1 MNAHETTPLEAG
13 ETAGSLAS
21 SRFPVARMGDTADA
35 VWWLLRNSDFD
46 AVDFVTVTDDD
57 GRYEGVAPLAKVL
70 RAADRTAISALVD
83 RDWPCIGPG
92 IDQEHA
98 VEAAQAARVPA
109 IPVVGDDRRPIGVI
123 PAARLLAA
131 LAHEHR
137 EDVHR
142 LVGIMS
148 ERAAGARHALED
160 PPLRRVARRLPW
172 LLVGLAMSTGATAVM
187 VNFERALQAN
197 IMLAF
202 FIPALVYLTDA
213 IGTQT
218 EAIAVRGLSLRERP
232 LAQILV
238 GEIAT
243 GGIIGL
249 ALGSIAFLGV
259 WLAFSDM
266 VVAFGIGLS
275 LLAAGTLASTIGLLL
290 PWVLSRLDV
299 DPAFGSGPV
308 GTIVQ
313 DVLTILVYFAIMTQM
328 LAAA

>member
-1 MNAHETTPLEAG
+1 MNAHKTAQLEAG

-21 SRFPVARMGDTADA
+21 SRFPVARRGDTADA

-70 RAADRTAISALVD
+70 RAADSTAISALVD
-83 RDWPCIGPG
+83 RNWPCIGPG

-98 VEAAQAARVPA
+98 VEAAQAAKVSA
-109 IPVVGDDRRPIGVI
+109 IPVVGDDLRPIGVI
-123 PAARLLAA
+123 PAARLLAV

-148 ERAAGARHALED
+148 ERAGARHALED

-172 LLVGLAMSTGATAVM
+172 LLVGLAMSTGAIGLMAS
-187 VNFERALQAN
+187 FERALQAN
-197 IMLAF
+197 VMIAF

-232 LAQILV
+232 LIQILV

-243 GGIIGL
+243 GGMIGL
-249 ALGSIAFLGV
+249 ALGLIAFLGV
-259 WLAFSDM
+259 WLVFSEIAIALG
-266 VVAFGIGLS
+266 VGLA
-275 LLAAGTLASTIGLLL
+275 LFAAGTLASTIGLLL
-290 PWVLSRLDV
+290 PWALSRLDI

-308 GTIVQ
+308 GTIIQ
-313 DVLTILVYFAIMTQM
+313 DVLTILVYFAIMTQV

>member
-1 MNAHETTPLEAG
+1 MDANETAHHDAS

-21 SRFPVARMGDTADA
+21 PRFPVARIGDTAGD
-35 VWWLLRNSDFD
+35 VWRLLRSNRFD
-46 AVDFVTVTDDD
+46 AFDFVTVTDDD
-57 GRYEGVAPLAKVL
+57 GRYEGVAPLTDVL
-70 RAADRTAISALVD
+70 RAGDGTAISALID
-83 RDWPCIGPG
+83 RDWPCVGSE

-98 VEAAQAARVPA
+98 VEAAQSAKVPA
-109 IPVVGDDRRPIGVI
+109 IPVVGRDWRPIGVI
-123 PAARLLAA
+123 PSVRLLAI

-137 EDVHR
+137 EDMHR

-148 ERAAGARHALED
+148 ERAGARHALED

-187 VNFERALQAN
+187 AGFERALQAN
-197 IMLAF
+197 IMIAF

-218 EAIAVRGLSLRERP
+218 EAIAVRGLSLRERS
-232 LAQILV
+232 LSHILL
-238 GEIAT
+238 GEVAT

-266 VVAFGIGLS
+266 VVALGIGLS

-290 PWVLSRLDV
+290 PWVLSRLGV

-308 GTIVQ
+308 GTIIQ
-313 DVLTILVYFAIMTQM
+313 DVLTILVYFAIMTR
-328 LAAA
+328 LPPSG